1 MCSDLHLSGL
11 NKVGMQELHF
21 DFLQTIVKEK
31 TMNPVRG
38 MPMSMRMVHAQ
49 KSLKQTNLDNQ
60 FPELLIPGPMHRC
73 RNMSRLYSSRE
84 RDQLMI
90 RVI

>member
-1 MCSDLHLSGL
+1 
-11 NKVGMQELHF
+11 MQELHF

-31 TMNPVRG
+31 TMNPARK
-38 MPMSMRMVHAQ
+38 MLMSKRTQ
-49 KSLKQTNLDNQ
+49 KSLKHANLDNQ
-60 FPELLIPGPMHRC
+60 FPELLIPGPMRRC